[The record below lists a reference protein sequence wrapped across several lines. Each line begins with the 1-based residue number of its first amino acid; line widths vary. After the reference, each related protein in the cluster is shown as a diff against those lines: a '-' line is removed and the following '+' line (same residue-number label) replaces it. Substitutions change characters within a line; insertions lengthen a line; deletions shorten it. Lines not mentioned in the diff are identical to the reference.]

1 MNDSQTKSTIYWLIS
16 VTVLIFIMVL
26 IGGIT
31 RLTHSGLSMVDWKP
45 ILGTIPP
52 IGEQAWLETFEKY
65 KLFPEYQKV
74 NFGMTL
80 EEFKMIFFWEYLHRI
95 LGRIIGMAYAIPFLI
110 FALKK
115 YYNNVWVKKL
125 FFGLVLIGLQGLMG
139 WYMVMSGLEHRPS
152 VSHYRLAAHLTF
164 AFIIAAYILWLI
176 LDLARNKNSHSPNPW
191 FKYTVYITSGII
203 LQIIYG
209 AFTAGLK
216 AGFDYNTFPLMRG
229 DIIPPEAF
237 SFTPFIANFFEN
249 EVMVQFL
256 HRTIAWILFISIS
269 TFLFKARK
277 IDNTPEQKKANHL
290 LVAVFGIQFL
300 LGVFTLIFAVPVT
313 LGVIHQ
319 GMAFIVF
326 MVSIYLNHTYLK
338 V

>member
-1 MNDSQTKSTIYWLIS
+1 MNDSQKKYTIYWLVS
-16 VTVLIFIMVL
+16 VCILIFIMVL
-26 IGGIT
+26 VGGIT

-52 IGEQAWLETFEKY
+52 IGEQAWLETFEQY

-80 EEFKMIFFWEYLHRI
+80 SEFKTIFFWEYLHRI

-110 FALKK
+110 FGIKK
-115 YYNNVWVKKL
+115 YYNAAWVKKL
-125 FFGLVLIGLQGLMG
+125 LVGLVLIGLQGLMG
-139 WYMVMSGLEHRPS
+139 WYMVMSGLESRPS

-164 AFIIAAYILWLI
+164 AFIIAGYILWII
-176 LDLARNKNSHSPNPW
+176 LDLIRNKSSHSPAPW
-191 FKYTVYITSGII
+191 FKYTVFITSGII

-229 DIIPPEAF
+229 EIIPSGAF
-237 SFTPFIANFFEN
+237 SFIPFLTNFYEN
-249 EVMVQFL
+249 EIMVQFI
-256 HRTIAWILFISIS
+256 HRTIAWSLLISITVFFYMAKKMVLS
-269 TFLFKARK
+269 
-277 IDNTPEQKKANHL
+277 PEQKKANHML
-290 LVAVFGIQFL
+290 IATLGIQFL
-300 LGVFTLIFAVPVT
+300 LGVFTLIYVVPVA
-313 LGVIHQ
+313 LGVLHQ
-319 GMAFIVF
+319 GVAFILF
-326 MVSIYLNHTYLK
+326 LTAIYVNHTYSK